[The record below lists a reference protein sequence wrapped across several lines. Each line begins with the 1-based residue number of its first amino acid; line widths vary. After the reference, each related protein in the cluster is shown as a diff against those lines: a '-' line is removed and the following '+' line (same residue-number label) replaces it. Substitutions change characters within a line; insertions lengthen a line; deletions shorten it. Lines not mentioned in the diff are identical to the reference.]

1 VPKREAF
8 AERPRSPRSA
18 RANGSHGSNRGSNR
32 RTGRAS
38 VAGKITRHRV
48 VHTRCPDRHV
58 GGTSRSASA
67 PIAAFV
73 IWADTEC
80 RAHRLPGV
88 RRPGGSTELRRCMVP
103 RQPPSAN
110 LPIADAE
117 WSPDGHPTPKFWET
131 PGRARLA
138 PPNAGSAAALNGSRS
153 DGGWLQIRSP
163 MLTVRFPSASSRLPT
178 CPGRARLHPQL
189 VMDRPS
195 SDRTHSGLRRSGT
208 EQGADHRLR
217 RQGQH
222 HPADGRA
229 AGSQARLPSANA
241 DPTGSDDEFRQRRRS
256 TVATASTGPT
266 RPPDGMGDRSVR
278 WWERRWCRMPLWWWA
293 TIPPLVLSLLVSLL
307 W

>member
-1 VPKREAF
+1 MFVEVHVRHRAATGGVVCTGF
-8 AERPRSPRSA
+8 DVYRSRPATTRLTGSA
-18 RANGSHGSNRGSNR
+18 THIVVRPDDY
-32 RTGRAS
+32 TVKPRAS
-38 VAGKITRHRV
+38 V
-48 VHTRCPDRHV
+48 RCVFECTTGGGAERADRGARTTGIRALLTIASVPDRSRASPTRHV
-58 GGTSRSASA
+58 GGTSRSVSA

-189 VMDRPS
+189 VMVRTS
-195 SDRTHSGLRRSGT
+195 SDRTHSGLRRSG
-208 EQGADHRLR
+208 H
-217 RQGQH
+217 
-222 HPADGRA
+222 
-229 AGSQARLPSANA
+229 
-241 DPTGSDDEFRQRRRS
+241 
-256 TVATASTGPT
+256 
-266 RPPDGMGDRSVR
+266 
-278 WWERRWCRMPLWWWA
+278 
-293 TIPPLVLSLLVSLL
+293 
-307 W
+307 

>member
-1 VPKREAF
+1 MTSPACRNVRHSPNARD
-8 AERPRSPRSA
+8 RPGQPGRTVRMAATAVATGGQAVRRLPGRSP
-18 RANGSHGSNRGSNR
+18 
-32 RTGRAS
+32 
-38 VAGKITRHRV
+38 RHRV

-117 WSPDGHPTPKFWET
+117 WSPDGHPTPKFSET

-195 SDRTHSGLRRSGT
+195 SDRTHSGLRRSG
-208 EQGADHRLR
+208 H
-217 RQGQH
+217 
-222 HPADGRA
+222 
-229 AGSQARLPSANA
+229 
-241 DPTGSDDEFRQRRRS
+241 
-256 TVATASTGPT
+256 
-266 RPPDGMGDRSVR
+266 
-278 WWERRWCRMPLWWWA
+278 
-293 TIPPLVLSLLVSLL
+293 
-307 W
+307 